1 MGEEYDPTNLG
12 LAAGESG
19 GKQGFMTVALSDRAA
34 KDYSNAIASIERS
47 SKIGAFNDILSI
59 VDRLAAIKDNPML
72 NVALSWLELLS
83 TMINAE
89 FADSAQK
96 LAETLFSE
104 ETVSRMER
112 MADAAGVLNDTMG
125 AGIDTFNA
133 WDRQMT
139 ALDSKASLY
148 MGALEHLEYIIDK
161 NINQTN
167 VFSGALGHLTYIIK
181 NGESAVKG
189 LENALNDLTDE
200 VKDAI
205 DKVIDFWEEVNG

>member
-1 MGEEYDPTNLG
+1 MGEEYDPTNPTNLG

-34 KDYSNAIASIERS
+34 KDYSDAIESIERS
-47 SKIGAFNDILSI
+47 SKIGAFNDILMI

-104 ETVSRMER
+104 ETLSRMER
-112 MADAAGVLNDTMG
+112 MAAAAGVLNDTLG
-125 AGIDTFNA
+125 VGIDTFNA
-133 WDRQMT
+133 LDAQMKAT
-139 ALDSKASLY
+139 DESASLY
-148 MGALEHLEYIIDK
+148 MGALEHLEYIVDK
-161 NINQTN
+161 NINDIGL
-167 VFSGALGHLTYIIK
+167 FSGALGHLTYIII
-181 NGESAVKG
+181 NGEAAAKG
-189 LENALNDLTDE
+189 LTDALE
-200 VKDAI
+200 DAI